1 MNNRSSLEKI
11 KEDYETLVS
20 GKGQVELKDW
30 TTVTMTGADRQT
42 LLHNLCTNDINRLSA
57 GESCEA
63 FCTNVQGKIVA
74 HVFVFALEDRLEL
87 LTVPGQAESL
97 MSHLDRYIIREDV
110 TLADSTR
117 ESTEDFSWTF
127 VGGNETASKAG
138 LPGRFVK
145 GGGDQK
151 GIDRAACCQEA
162 WEALRIEAGL
172 PLFQVDF
179 EETHLPQEVNRDEQA
194 ISFNKG
200 CYLGQET
207 VARIDALG
215 HVNRKVVLLKFEGET
230 VPPVGV
236 ELSIAGKNDAG
247 KSVGRVTSSCWSPRL
262 AAPLALAMVRRGSN
276 ELKTLLETSL
286 ESDLGTATVIAPA
299 SGHQS
304 AT

>member
-1 MNNRSSLEKI
+1 MNNRNSLEKI

-20 GKGQVELKDW
+20 GKGLVKLKDW

-117 ESTEDFSWTF
+117 GSTEDFSWGF
-127 VGGNETASKAG
+127 VGGDDTASKAG

-145 GGGDQK
+145 GGGT
-151 GIDRAACCQEA
+151 GIACCMEA

-179 EETHLPQEVNRDEQA
+179 DDTHLPQEVNRDEQA

-215 HVNRKVVLLKFEGET
+215 HVNRKVVLLKFEGEA
-230 VPPVGV
+230 VPPVGL
-236 ELSIAGKNDAG
+236 ELSVAGKGDAG
-247 KSVGRVTSSCWSPRL
+247 KSVGRVTSGCWSPRF

-276 ELKTLLETSL
+276 ELETPL
-286 ESDLGTATVIAPA
+286 ESDLGTATVITPS

-304 AT
+304 ATS